1 MLIMSETLKYS
12 KVFDTNVDDV
22 SYELYTDAMMKIIT
36 NLSAFHKSETKKAE
50 DLVEKLSWY
59 QSNYDKLSSRY
70 LDLHD
75 KHESI
80 SKLLQMSDPATPK
93 NTQDTIA
100 EAQAKD
106 GHIMIN
112 VTPTSSNMSIVKS
125 EHISSV
131 VHFSVICH
139 YYNQKAHISLVGQ
152 VSVCLSVCTP
162 LLQRKIYM
170 HHQHQSS
177 LWIWMPS
184 SPYSS
189 AGLSPEWVY
198 MNAFFLRW
206 STGIYL
212 RKYWPLV
219 LTKIDFFCYG
229 RLVWIGVPIW
239 AVCSGGIVTAD

>member
-152 VSVCLSVCTP
+152 VSVCLSICTP
-162 LLQRKIYM
+162 LLQQKIDM

-177 LWIWMPS
+177 LWICKVG
-184 SPYSS
+184 YS
-189 AGLSPEWVY
+189 L
-198 MNAFFLRW
+198 
-206 STGIYL
+206 
-212 RKYWPLV
+212 
-219 LTKIDFFCYG
+219 
-229 RLVWIGVPIW
+229 
-239 AVCSGGIVTAD
+239 